1 MNSATVN
8 WEGRFQRVKS
18 RLPLWKA
25 RKLTLLGKVL
35 VLKADM
41 LSSVLHL
48 AYVFPLPVAIRRPL
62 ARTIFDFLWGGRYEL
77 VALGRMMSGLA
88 EGGRDVPDLPLK
100 LDTIFVAS
108 LLQDMAS

>member
-18 RLPLWKA
+18 RLALWNA

-62 ARTIFDFLWGGRYEL
+62 GRTIFDFLWGGRYEW

-88 EGGRDVPDLPLK
+88 EGCRDVPDLPHE
-100 LDTIFVAS
+100 T
-108 LLQDMAS
+108 